1 MTGMTPRGERLSN
14 TGPSGRSASRPSSG
28 WFACEPC
35 ADGITRIWE
44 PCVAELLQA
53 NMFLVQD
60 AGEQLLIDAGLG
72 IVPLRESLAPL
83 LDEPTPLLLTHS
95 HRDHVGAAHEFS
107 ERLAHAW
114 ESQQLESPI
123 RGALRRA
130 EMAPRYVTL
139 LEQVGY
145 PVPDCLLTE
154 VPDGFDAS
162 AYVISAAP
170 ATHCL
175 NEGDVVSVG
184 RRRFVVLVVPGHTPG
199 SLALFEEDTGLLLA
213 GDLLY
218 DGPLIDFLP
227 ESDPVSYRESLAR
240 VLELPLTTICGGHG
254 PPMSAHRAAEV
265 GKGYLTRAPAP

>member
-1 MTGMTPRGERLSN
+1 MSGVVPGRQRPGN
-14 TGPSGRSASRPSSG
+14 TGPGGGSAARPSSG

-60 AGEQLLIDAGLG
+60 AGEQLLVDAGLG

-95 HRDHVGAAHEFS
+95 HRDHVGAAHEFA
-107 ERLAHAW
+107 ERQAHAW

-123 RGALRRA
+123 RGALRRG

-139 LEQVGY
+139 LEQAGY
-145 PVPDCLLTE
+145 PIPDCLLSE

-162 AYVISAAP
+162 AYVIPAAP
-170 ATHCL
+170 ATHFL
-175 NEGDVVSVG
+175 QDGDVVSVG
-184 RRRFVVLVVPGHTPG
+184 RRQFLVLVVPGHTPG
-199 SLALFEEDTGLLLA
+199 SLALFEEKTGLLLA

-227 ESDPVSYRESLAR
+227 ESDPVKYRASLAR
-240 VLELPLTTICGGHG
+240 VLELPLSTVCGGHG
-254 PPMSAHRAAEV
+254 APVAARRAAEV
-265 GKGYLTRAPAP
+265 ARAYLAGVPAP